1 MAMTRVCLGDALWG
15 VNRRD
20 EARRE
25 HRDAITTLQT
35 AEPEFQKG
43 RIPQVQGQLAS
54 E

>member
-1 MAMTRVCLGDALWG
+1 MAMTHVCLGDALWG

-25 HRDAITTLQT
+25 HRDAISTLQT

-43 RIPQVQGQLAS
+43 WIP
-54 E
+54 